1 MLNKRGRGRPAG
13 GTDARAQIL
22 DVARRRFRTD
32 GYERV
37 TLRSIA
43 AEANVDVALIGY
55 HFGSKKGLFGAAL
68 ALSANP
74 AEMLAQE
81 LAGPLNSLPQR
92 ILLTVLDAWDD
103 PQTGPSLRAF
113 LDAALRDPDL
123 MRLFREML
131 SREIVAR
138 IADRL
143 SGADATARAALAAS
157 QIAGLIMA
165 RYVIAVEPVASMTA
179 AELAERVAPVFGAAL
194 VGARGRRLPPGA
206 DTRRAGY

>member
-1 MLNKRGRGRPAG
+1 LNKRGRGRPAG
-13 GTDARAQIL
+13 GTDARGQIL
-22 DVARRRFRTD
+22 EVARQRFRTD

-43 AEANVDVALIGY
+43 AQANVDVALIGY

-68 ALSANP
+68 ALPANP
-74 AEMLAQE
+74 AEMLAHE
-81 LAGPLNSLPQR
+81 LDGPLNSLPQR
-92 ILLTVLDAWDD
+92 IVLTVLHAWDD

-143 SGADATARAALAAS
+143 GGADATTRAALAAS

-165 RYVIAVEPVASMTA
+165 RYVIAVEPVASMAA
-179 AELAERVAPVFGAAL
+179 AELAERVAPVIGAAL
-194 VGARGRRLPPGA
+194 AGPRARRPSPA
-206 DTRRAGY
+206 ATRPTHH

>member
-1 MLNKRGRGRPAG
+1 LNKRGRGRPAG
-13 GTDARAQIL
+13 GTDARDQIL

-32 GYERV
+32 GYDRV

-43 AEANVDVALIGY
+43 AEANVDAALIAY

-81 LAGPLNSLPQR
+81 LDGPLNSLPQR
-92 ILLTVLDAWDD
+92 VLLTVLRVWDD
-103 PQTGPSLRAF
+103 PRTGPSLRAF

-143 SGADATARAALAAS
+143 GGADATARAGLAAS
-157 QIAGLIMA
+157 QIAGLILA
-165 RYVIAVEPVASMTA
+165 RYVIGIEPVASMA
-179 AELAERVAPVFGAAL
+179 PEELADRVAPVLGAAL
-194 VGARGRRLPPGA
+194 AGPRPRRPPPGVA
-206 DTRRAGY
+206 TRPAS